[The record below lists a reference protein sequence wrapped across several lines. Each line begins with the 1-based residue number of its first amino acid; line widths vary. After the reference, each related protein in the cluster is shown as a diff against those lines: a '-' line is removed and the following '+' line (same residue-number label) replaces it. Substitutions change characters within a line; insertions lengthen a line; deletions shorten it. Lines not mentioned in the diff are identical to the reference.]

1 MNAKINKVILDMQKV
16 ECKINE
22 LQSKWQKLNEQKTE
36 LENLEIVGLIRGAN
50 ISSEN
55 LSDVLKAY
63 HSKSDVPFS
72 IQKQEENNNEK
83 N

>member
-22 LQSKWQKLNEQKTE
+22 LQSKWQKLSEQKTD
-36 LENLEIVGLIRGAN
+36 LEIVGLIRGAN
-50 ISSEN
+50 ISTEN
-55 LSDVLKAY
+55 LSKVLKAY
-63 HSKSDVPFS
+63 HSKSDVPFL
-72 IQKQEENNNEK
+72 IQKQEEDNNEK